1 MPGGEWVAAS
11 RGERIGAASRGE
23 RIGVFGG
30 TFDPIHVGHL
40 VTAVNVRH
48 VLDLDRVLLV
58 VANDPWQ
65 KADLPVT
72 PAVHRLAMV
81 EAAVGDVAG
90 LEASALEIAY
100 GGVSYTADT
109 LATLRRRHPDAEL
122 FLVLGSDAAAGLPTW
137 ERVEEVRAL
146 ATLVVVSRPGADGA
160 APPPGWDHQGVE
172 VPRLEVSSTDLR
184 ARFADGR
191 PLDWLVTDAVVHVIR
206 ERDLYAVEHMAPPRS
221 ATS

>member
-1 MPGGEWVAAS
+1 MT
-11 RGERIGAASRGE
+11 E

-72 PAVHRLAMV
+72 PAADRLAMV

-90 LEASALEIAY
+90 LEVSDVEIDH

-109 LATLRRRHPDAEL
+109 LATLRRRQPGAEL
-122 FLVLGSDAAAGLPTW
+122 FLLLGSDAAAGLATW
-137 ERVEEVRAL
+137 ERVEEVRDL
-146 ATLVVVSRPGADGA
+146 ATLVVVTRPGCDDA
-160 APPPGWDHQGVE
+160 APPPGWDHHYVE

-206 ERDLYAVEHMAPPRS
+206 QRGLYAVDQMASPRR